1 MASRNPTLWLLRVAW
16 LLLPLLVGPAVGE
29 ALDGRSSPMA
39 LVSQAALWSCWAVG
53 LVAVLVPSA
62 VSLTVVRVLAP
73 LGIVAGVLAAVFGA
87 SPIFTALACGG
98 ALIVT
103 LVVFSAEVGLA
114 LVQGSAYGDERRFL
128 LRPPAA
134 LLVGPLPLAWAL
146 MAGPLVTGTLLLG
159 ARQWV
164 AGTVFVAA
172 GALLAVLLAPRLH
185 RLSRRIVVLVPAGL
199 VVRDPLLLAD
209 TAMFRRPSVLGISL
223 ALVDTTAVDLTG
235 RSLGNAVEIRLRDPG
250 QLVVAGTLQ
259 DRQGRSVE
267 VQSFLVAPSRPGRL
281 LTEAA
286 CARLPGARTGHGH
299 AAAQH
304 VGVGR
309 VVQHDGLP
317 RRHPAL
323 GLGPGD
329 HARRVDGR
337 RAGLAVGAD
346 LDQDVVRACA
356 GVGSSTHVSASSE
369 TVGTRSSASGPTVT
383 TALGTSTSTT

>member
-29 ALDGRSSPMA
+29 ALEDRSSPMA
-39 LVSQAALWSCWAVG
+39 WVVQAGLWSCWALG

-73 LGIVAGVLAAVFGA
+73 LGIVAGVLAAVWGA
-87 SPIFTALACGG
+87 GPTFTALACGG
-98 ALIVT
+98 TLIVA
-103 LVVFSAEVGLA
+103 LVAFSAEAGLA

-164 AGTVFVAA
+164 AGALFVAV
-172 GALLAVLLAPRLH
+172 GALLVVLLAPRLH

-209 TAMFRRPSVLGISL
+209 TAMFRRPSVAGISL
-223 ALVDTTAVDLTG
+223 ALADTTAVDLTG
-235 RSLGNAVEIRLRDPG
+235 RSLGNAVEVRLQHPG

-286 CARLPGARTGHGH
+286 SRGYPVPG
-299 AAAQH
+299 
-304 VGVGR
+304 
-309 VVQHDGLP
+309 
-317 RRHPAL
+317 PAMAT
-323 GLGPGD
+323 PPP
-329 HARRVDGR
+329 
-337 RAGLAVGAD
+337 
-346 LDQDVVRACA
+346 
-356 GVGSSTHVSASSE
+356 ST
-369 TVGTRSSASGPTVT
+369 
-383 TALGTSTSTT
+383 